1 MHTDPISDMLIRLK
15 NANNA
20 KQDVFTLPASK
31 EKESILQILK
41 QENFIEDFERIKSNP
56 QDILKVK
63 LKYINGKRVI
73 RDVKKVSK
81 PGLRIYVGKNDIPR
95 VLGGFGL
102 AILSTPKGIMSDRR
116 ARKEGIGGELLCMV
130 W

>member
-20 KQDVFTLPASK
+20 KQDFFTLPASK

-41 QENFIEDFERIKSNP
+41 QENFIEDYERIKSNP
-56 QDILKVK
+56 QDIFRVK
-63 LKYINGKRVI
+63 LRYINGKRVI

-102 AILSTPKGIMSDRR
+102 AILSTTKGIMSDRR